1 MASVTVHDAIR
12 LALPVSTQIVAGH
25 AGLHRLVSW
34 PVVARGLA
42 PLFTELHG
50 NEFALVSVAALKD
63 IDPPIALSTLIERL
77 ISVPISALAIVG
89 HIDGQSIAVA
99 EQANLP
105 LLHLASDVDI
115 RVVDRELQRLISDY
129 EAQVDRR
136 AAQIALELGEQSL
149 AGGGFPAMLALLA
162 NRTGRN
168 VAIYSVKGD
177 MLSFHG
183 STEVKSTLLHIALTP
198 GNQRVSGIDTWCLPL
213 TAAGQGIG
221 FIVLAGQSLT
231 DADKAT
237 VKRAAMALAMELTK
251 TQALSAVEE
260 RYRGN
265 FLEQLLAGNL
275 SDPLVLQQRAREI
288 GVDLRK
294 PHVAMLFSL
303 PLAQQNQLQAQ
314 FANALPQLGSTIPW
328 LAHALGVLCF
338 VPADAPNSSEKQIIQ
353 LVLRDVVAYFPSVRA
368 TYGRVAL
375 THSEWIR
382 SQTEAELTQK
392 LLRTNSNVAL
402 GYAEIGVYQLLLPLV
417 NNADAMLFYHQH
429 LGALLDYER
438 EQHGELLQTLEAFFD
453 CNGNLA
459 RTSEAIHVHRNT
471 LLYRLSRISQ
481 ICQVDLDNTETRL
494 SLWLAIKLHRL
505 IGHTATDSL

>member
-1 MASVTVHDAIR
+1 
-12 LALPVSTQIVAGH
+12 
-25 AGLHRLVSW
+25 
-34 PVVARGLA
+34 VARGLA

-50 NEFALVSVAALKD
+50 NEFALVSVVALKD
-63 IDPPIALSTLIERL
+63 IDPPISLPTLIERL

-89 HIDGQSIAVA
+89 HIDAQSIAVA

-115 RVVDRELQRLISDY
+115 HVVDRELQRLIGDY
-129 EAQVDRR
+129 DAQVDRR

-294 PHVAMLFSL
+294 PHVAMLFRL
-303 PLAQQNQLQAQ
+303 PLTQQNQLQAQ

-338 VPADAPNSSEKQIIQ
+338 VPADTANSSEKQIIQ
-353 LVLRDVVAYFPSVRA
+353 LVLRDVVAYFPTVRA

-375 THSEWIR
+375 THTDWIR

-402 GYAEIGVYQLLLPLV
+402 GYAEIGVYQLLLPLM
-417 NNADAMLFYHQH
+417 NNADAMLFHHQH

>member
-1 MASVTVHDAIR
+1 
-12 LALPVSTQIVAGH
+12 
-25 AGLHRLVSW
+25 
-34 PVVARGLA
+34 
-42 PLFTELHG
+42 
-50 NEFALVSVAALKD
+50 
-63 IDPPIALSTLIERL
+63 
-77 ISVPISALAIVG
+77 
-89 HIDGQSIAVA
+89 
-99 EQANLP
+99 
-105 LLHLASDVDI
+105 
-115 RVVDRELQRLISDY
+115 
-129 EAQVDRR
+129 
-136 AAQIALELGEQSL
+136 
-149 AGGGFPAMLALLA
+149 
-162 NRTGRN
+162 
-168 VAIYSVKGD
+168 
-177 MLSFHG
+177 
-183 STEVKSTLLHIALTP
+183 
-198 GNQRVSGIDTWCLPL
+198 
-213 TAAGQGIG
+213 
-221 FIVLAGQSLT
+221 
-231 DADKAT
+231 
-237 VKRAAMALAMELTK
+237 MELTK

-294 PHVAMLFSL
+294 PHVAMLFRL

-338 VPADAPNSSEKQIIQ
+338 VPADAANSSEKQIIQ

-417 NNADAMLFYHQH
+417 NNADAMLFHHQH

>member
-25 AGLHRLVSW
+25 AGLHRSVSW

-50 NEFALVSVAALKD
+50 NEFALVSVVALKD
-63 IDPPIALSTLIERL
+63 IDPPISLPTLIERL

-89 HIDGQSIAVA
+89 HIDAQSIAVA

-115 RVVDRELQRLISDY
+115 HVVDRELQRLIGDY
-129 EAQVDRR
+129 DAQVDRR

-294 PHVAMLFSL
+294 PHVAMLFRL
-303 PLAQQNQLQAQ
+303 PLTQQNQLQAQ

-338 VPADAPNSSEKQIIQ
+338 VPADTANSSEKQIIQ
-353 LVLRDVVAYFPSVRA
+353 LVLRDVVAYFPTVRA

-375 THSEWIR
+375 THTDWIR

-402 GYAEIGVYQLLLPLV
+402 GYAEIGVYQLLLPLM
-417 NNADAMLFYHQH
+417 NNADAMLFHHQH

>member
-1 MASVTVHDAIR
+1 MSSVTVHDAIR

-25 AGLHRLVSW
+25 AGLHRPVSW

-50 NEFALVSVAALKD
+50 NEFALVSIPALRD
-63 IDPPIALSTLIERL
+63 IDPPISLPTLIERL

-89 HIDGQSIAVA
+89 HIDGQSIAIA

-129 EAQVDRR
+129 DAQVDRR

-162 NRTGRN
+162 NRTGRA
-168 VAIYSVKGD
+168 VAIYSVKGE
-177 MLSFHG
+177 MLAFHG
-183 STEVKSTLLHIALTP
+183 SSEIKATLLHIALTP
-198 GNQRVSGIDTWCLPL
+198 GNQRVGGIDTWCLPL
-213 TAAGQGIG
+213 TAAGHGIG
-221 FIVLAGQSLT
+221 FIVLAGPSLT

-275 SDPLVLQQRAREI
+275 TDPLVLQQRARET
-288 GVDLRK
+288 GVDVRK
-294 PHVAMLFSL
+294 PHVAMVFSL
-303 PLAQQNQLQAQ
+303 PSDHQGQLQSQ
-314 FANALPQLGSTIPW
+314 FVNALPQLGSTIPW
-328 LAHALGVLCF
+328 LNHALGVLCF
-338 VPADAPNSSEKQIIQ
+338 VPADTSTVTEKQIIQ
-353 LVLRDVVAYFPSVRA
+353 PVLRDVQAYFPTVRA

-375 THSEWIR
+375 APSDWVR
-382 SQTEAELTQK
+382 SLTEAELTQK
-392 LLRTNSNVAL
+392 LLHTHSPLAL

-417 NNADAMLFYHQH
+417 NNADAMLFHHQH

-459 RTSEAIHVHRNT
+459 RTAESIHVHRNT

-481 ICQVDLDNTETRL
+481 ICHVDLDNTETRL

-505 IGHTATDSL
+505 VGNRTTDSL

>member
-1 MASVTVHDAIR
+1 MSSVTVHDAIR
-12 LALPVSTQIVAGH
+12 LALPASTQIVAGQ
-25 AGLHRLVSW
+25 AGLHRPVSW

-50 NEFALVSVAALKD
+50 NEFALVSIPALRD
-63 IDPPIALSTLIERL
+63 IDPPISLTTLIERL

-89 HIDGQSIAVA
+89 RIDAQSLAVA
-99 EQANLP
+99 EHANLP
-105 LLHLASDVDI
+105 LLQLASDVDI

-129 EAQVDRR
+129 DAQVDRR

-149 AGGGFPAMLALLA
+149 AGGGFTAMLALLA
-162 NRTGRN
+162 NRTGRA
-168 VAIYSVKGD
+168 VAIYAVNGD
-177 MLSFHG
+177 MLAFCG
-183 STEVKSTLLHIALTP
+183 TTEVKSLLLHIALTP
-198 GNQRVSGIDTWCLPL
+198 GNQRLNEIDTWCLPL

-221 FIVLAGQSLT
+221 FIVLAGLSLT

-275 SDPLVLQQRAREI
+275 SDPLLLQQRAREL

-294 PHVAMLFSL
+294 PHVAVLFCV
-303 PLAQQNQLQAQ
+303 PIAQQSQLQSQ
-314 FANALPQLGSTIPW
+314 FATVLPQLGSTIPW
-328 LAHALGVLCF
+328 VRHTQGVLCF
-338 VPADAPNSSEKQIIQ
+338 VPVELANNTEKHNVQ
-353 LVLRDVVAYFPSVRA
+353 LVAHDVMASFSMARVTF
-368 TYGRVAL
+368 GRIAL
-375 THSEWIR
+375 SSSDWTR

-392 LLRTNSNVAL
+392 LLHINPQTLL

-417 NNADAMLFYHQH
+417 NNADALVFYQQH
-429 LGALLDYER
+429 LGALLEYER

-459 RTSEAIHVHRNT
+459 RTSATIHVHRNT
-471 LLYRLSRISQ
+471 LLYRLARISQ
-481 ICQVDLDNTETRL
+481 ICRVDLDNSETRL
-494 SLWLAIKLHRL
+494 SLCLAIKLYRL
-505 IGHTATDSL
+505 IGNSSAK

>member
-25 AGLHRLVSW
+25 AGLHRPVSW

-63 IDPPIALSTLIERL
+63 IDPPIALPTLIERL

-162 NRTGRN
+162 NRTGRD

-183 STEVKSTLLHIALTP
+183 STDIKSTLLHIALTP
-198 GNQRVSGIDTWCLPL
+198 GNQRVGGIDTWCLPL

-231 DADKAT
+231 DADNAT

-265 FLEQLLAGNL
+265 YLEQLLAGNL
-275 SDPLVLQQRAREI
+275 SDPSVLQQRAREI

-294 PHVAMLFSL
+294 PHVAMLFRL
-303 PLAQQNQLQAQ
+303 PLAQQSQLQSQ
-314 FANALPQLGSTIPW
+314 FANAVPQLGSTIPW

-338 VPADAPNSSEKQIIQ
+338 VPADVANSTEKQIIQ
-353 LVLRDVVAYFPSVRA
+353 SVLRDVVAYFPTVRA

-375 THSEWIR
+375 AHAEWIR

-494 SLWLAIKLHRL
+494 SLWLAIKLHCL

>member
-63 IDPPIALSTLIERL
+63 IDPPIALPTLIERL

-177 MLSFHG
+177 MLSFQG
-183 STEVKSTLLHIALTP
+183 STQIKSTLLHIALTP
-198 GNQRVSGIDTWCLPL
+198 GNQRVGGIDTWCLPL

-303 PLAQQNQLQAQ
+303 PLTQQNQLQAQ

-429 LGALLDYER
+429 IGALLDYER

-505 IGHTATDSL
+505 IGHTATDSV